1 MTTLESIE
9 VIESDRSPPSGEA
22 WSAIIGGAVG
32 ASAISLILLVL
43 GAGLGLS
50 VLSPWSGAPGVAKIA
65 ASSVIWLI
73 VVQWVASAFGGYL
86 TGRMREP
93 TDPSDEVFFRDTANG
108 FLAWAL
114 ATLVA
119 AALLA
124 SATTTLIGATAQMVG
139 GVASTTV
146 AAGVTAAGSDGQPE
160 AYFTDMLL
168 RPLPGSH
175 PERTVVNG
183 AAPNLAP
190 APATAEPDMRS
201 EVGRVLVH
209 GLAQQEFPAADVSY
223 LAQLVAARTG
233 LSADA
238 AQARVNEVI
247 TSFRDATTKVK
258 AAADAARQ
266 QAAKLS
272 IYMFLSLIVG
282 AFIACAAAALGGAHR
297 DERPSRLTL

>member
-9 VIESDRSPPSGEA
+9 VIESDRAPRSGEA

-32 ASAISLILLVL
+32 AAAISLILLVL

-50 VLSPWSGAPGVAKIA
+50 VLSPWSGTPGITKIA
-65 ASSVIWLI
+65 VGSVIWLI

-86 TGRMREP
+86 TGRMREQNE
-93 TDPSDEVFFRDTANG
+93 PSDEVFFRDTANG
-108 FLAWAL
+108 FLAWGL

-119 AALLA
+119 AGILA
-124 SATTTLIGATAQMVG
+124 SATATLVGTTANIAGGA
-139 GVASTTV
+139 
-146 AAGVTAAGSDGQPE
+146 AATTAASLASADSGSQPA
-160 AYFTDMLL
+160 AYFSDMLL

-175 PERTVVNG
+175 PETTTVTA
-183 AAPNLAP
+183 AAPALAP
-190 APATAEPDMRS
+190 APASAEPELRS

-209 GLAQQEFPAADVSY
+209 GLAQPDFPAADVSY
-223 LAQLVAARTG
+223 LTQVVATRTG
-233 LSADA
+233 LSSDA
-238 AQARVNEVI
+238 AQARVNDVI
-247 TSFRDATTKVK
+247 ASLRDATTKVK

-282 AFIACAAAALGGAHR
+282 AFVACAAAALGGAHR
-297 DERPSRLTL
+297 DERPSTLT

>member
-9 VIESDRSPPSGEA
+9 VVESGGSSRSGEA

-32 ASAISLILLVL
+32 AAAVSLILLVL

-50 VLSPWSGAPGVAKIA
+50 VMSPWAGSPSAGQIA
-65 ASSVIWLI
+65 VTSVIWLI
-73 VVQWVASAFGGYL
+73 LVQWVASAFGGYL
-86 TGRMREP
+86 TGRMREQ
-93 TDPSDEVFFRDTANG
+93 TEPSDEVFFRDTANG

-119 AALLA
+119 AAILA
-124 SATTTLIGATAQMVG
+124 SATSALIGATARIAG
-139 GVASTTV
+139 GAAATMAVAG
-146 AAGVTAAGSDGQPE
+146 AASAGSDNSPVS
-160 AYFTDMLL
+160 YFSDMLL

-175 PERTVVNG
+175 PEAAAVAA

-190 APATAEPDMRS
+190 PSTPASPELRS

-209 GLAQQEFPAADVSY
+209 GLAQPDFPAADVSY
-223 LAQLVAARTG
+223 LAQVVAERSG

-238 AQARVNEVI
+238 AQARVNDTI
-247 TSFRDATTKVK
+247 AAFRDATAKVK
-258 AAADAARQ
+258 AAADAARH

-282 AFIACAAAALGGAHR
+282 AFIACAAAALGGVHR
-297 DERPSRLTL
+297 DERPSRLAL